1 VANNDDVSDV
11 DDVDLGDCWHSTDRT
26 ADCGRQCL
34 ATFENEG
41 LRLGVTV
48 SQLQNRL
55 LAKVRPSRM
64 PFLLVGLSAFA
75 IGAGAMWLALRE
87 TQPSV
92 AQNSATRGAAETRAG
107 EPPDVSHLAPAD
119 AATTLANWNYDR
131 QNWSHAIDYY
141 QQAIA
146 LGRDNPDV
154 RTDLGN
160 CFRFLGQPQ
169 KALEQYETAQRQNP
183 QHENSLFNQA
193 GLFAEVLH
201 DNERAKAAAR
211 AFITRFPQS
220 PREESARKLIGEL
233 EGRTDNEKQRILDWL
248 NTKP

>member
-1 VANNDDVSDV
+1 
-11 DDVDLGDCWHSTDRT
+11 
-26 ADCGRQCL
+26 
-34 ATFENEG
+34 
-41 LRLGVTV
+41 
-48 SQLQNRL
+48 
-55 LAKVRPSRM
+55 M
-64 PFLLVGLSAFA
+64 PMVLVGITTFA

-87 TQPSV
+87 TQPS
-92 AQNSATRGAAETRAG
+92 ARQNSATRGAAETRAE
-107 EPPDVSHLAPAD
+107 EPPDVSHLAPAN

-131 QNWSHAIDYY
+131 RNWSHAIDHY
-141 QQAIA
+141 QQAVA
-146 LGRDNPDV
+146 LGGDNPDV

-183 QHENSLFNQA
+183 QHENSLFNQV

-201 DNERAKAAAR
+201 DNERAGAAAR

-220 PREESARKLIGEL
+220 PHDESVRKLIGQL
-233 EGRTDNEKQRILDWL
+233 EGATDNDKQRIREWL

>member
-1 VANNDDVSDV
+1 
-11 DDVDLGDCWHSTDRT
+11 
-26 ADCGRQCL
+26 
-34 ATFENEG
+34 
-41 LRLGVTV
+41 
-48 SQLQNRL
+48 
-55 LAKVRPSRM
+55 M
-64 PFLLVGLSAFA
+64 
-75 IGAGAMWLALRE
+75 AGAAGDKPPHRGTE
-87 TQPSV
+87 TPQ
-92 AQNSATRGAAETRAG
+92 RGAAETRAA

-131 QNWSHAIDYY
+131 QNWSHAIDHY

-183 QHENSLFNQA
+183 QHENSLFNQI
-193 GLFAEVLH
+193 GLFVEVLH

-220 PREESARKLIGEL
+220 PREASAKKLIGAL
-233 EGRTDNEKQRILDWL
+233 EGGTDNEKQRILDWL